1 MEGNVRLF
9 EIGAVFAPREGARLP
24 MERKRVG
31 ILIMG
36 DRRPAHFTEPKP
48 PRYDHWDARALAER
62 LLEVAAPDA
71 ASALVPADSAAQAK
85 GDLWSI
91 QLNGASRGIVRTLA
105 LDAPVWAATAYG
117 IELDL
122 GPVESA
128 DVAPPGK
135 SIHGQATTPPPANHV
150 QFKPLP
156 STPAAPID
164 LALLVPDG
172 VRAADV
178 ERVIRNNGGD
188 LLERLTLFDEFRGAG
203 LPSGTRSLAWRLTFR
218 DATRTLRDKEIEGR
232 TNKIL
237 RALEGELGVRQRS
250 A

>member
-1 MEGNVRLF
+1 VL
-9 EIGAVFAPREGARLP
+9 
-24 MERKRVG
+24 
-31 ILIMG
+31 
-36 DRRPAHFTEPKP
+36 
-48 PRYDHWDARALAER
+48 
-62 LLEVAAPDA
+62 VAADA
-71 ASALVPADSAAQAK
+71 AAQST
-85 GDLWSI
+85 GTLWSI
-91 QLNGASRGIVRTLA
+91 ELDGASRGVVRVLR
-105 LDAPVWAATAYG
+105 LDAPVWAAPAFG
-117 IELDL
+117 IELEL
-122 GPVESA
+122 GSVESA

-135 SIHGQATTPPPANHV
+135 SIHGQTAAPLPVKPV

-164 LALLVPDG
+164 LALLVPDA

-178 ERVIRNNGGD
+178 ERVIRNNGGE

-203 LPSGTRSLAWRLTFR
+203 LPPATRSLAWRLTFR

-237 RALEGELGVRQRS
+237 RALEGELGVRQRR

>member
-1 MEGNVRLF
+1 VN
-9 EIGAVFAPREGARLP
+9 
-24 MERKRVG
+24 
-31 ILIMG
+31 
-36 DRRPAHFTEPKP
+36 
-48 PRYDHWDARALAER
+48 
-62 LLEVAAPDA
+62 
-71 ASALVPADSAAQAK
+71 DSPS
-85 GDLWSI
+85 GS
-91 QLNGASRGIVRTLA
+91 VRTLA
-105 LDAPVWAATAYG
+105 LDAPVWASTAYG

-122 GPVESA
+122 GVVDSA

-135 SIHGQATTPPPANHV
+135 SIHGLTPRPLPAKHV

-164 LALLVPDG
+164 LALLVPDT
-172 VRAADV
+172 VNAADV
-178 ERVIRNNGGD
+178 ERVIRSNGGD

-203 LPSGTRSLAWRLTFR
+203 IPPRTRSIAWRLTFR